1 MGRTRPHSRAALGCL
16 GMHEINKTDVI
27 AWLEK
32 LAEIFEE
39 NRAYLTELDS
49 PIGDADHGANMAR
62 GFNKVKEK
70 LETIQDKS
78 IDGLFKDVGMT
89 LVSTVGGSSGPLY
102 GTFFMKAATAA
113 KGKETLDLP
122 TLATMFEDA
131 LAGVVQRGK
140 AELQDKT
147 MIDALHP
154 AVTAIKSA
162 ATDGTELIEALQ
174 QAVAAAED
182 GMKATIDMQAR
193 KGRASYLGER
203 SIGHQDPGATS
214 AYLILQAAHDTWKA
228 NDA

>member
-1 MGRTRPHSRAALGCL
+1 MT
-16 GMHEINKTDVI
+16 EISKADIV
-27 AWLEK
+27 AWFER
-32 LAEIFEE
+32 LATVFDE
-39 NRAYLTELDS
+39 NREYLTELDS

-70 LETIQDKS
+70 LPTMQDKS

-102 GTFFMKAATAA
+102 GTFFMKGAGAA
-113 KGKETLDLP
+113 KGKDSLNLTI
-122 TLATMFEDA
+122 LATMFEDA

-147 MIDALHP
+147 MVDALHP
-154 AVTAIKSA
+154 A
-162 ATDGTELIEALQ
+162 IEALKKAASHDDSDVQ
-174 QAVAAAED
+174 EALRKAVLAAEA
-182 GMKATIDMQAR
+182 GMKATTDMQAR

-214 AYLILQAAHDTWKA
+214 AYLLLQAAYDTWKV
-228 NDA
+228 DGE